1 MSASNA
7 ENTKRIAKNTL
18 MLYVRMLFTMVVS
31 LYTSRVIL
39 SALGVVDY
47 GINDSVGG
55 LVGMFSIIS
64 SSLSAAVSRFLT
76 FELGKEDKENLK
88 RIFSTSVLI
97 HICLALVVF
106 ALMESIGVWFL
117 INKMTIP
124 QERITAAQFVFQASI
139 ISFMIN
145 LFSVPYNASII
156 AHEKMGAFAYIGIFQ
171 VIMNLINVSIV
182 AYAPFQFDHLIVF
195 SFLSVL
201 LNIAIQIIYIVY
213 CRTRFEECRISLVF
227 DRHSLKS
234 IGAFAGWNFIGASS
248 AILRD
253 QGGTILLNL
262 FYGPSAN
269 AARAVAGSVNRAVSA
284 FASNFMT
291 AINPQITKSYAS
303 GDHEY
308 MMSLISRSARFAF
321 YLLLILSLPILFNT
335 YDILD
340 VWLKDVPNHSV
351 LFVQLI
357 LVFTLSESLSSPLIT
372 AMLATGNIR
381 NYQLIV
387 GGLQL
392 MNLPISYLLL
402 KLGTIQEIVIVVA
415 IILSVICLI
424 ARVIMLHGM
433 IGLNVT
439 AFASNVVLNVIY
451 VCIAAISV
459 PLILHLMLP
468 HCWWAVIVSCVAC
481 IITSSLSVLYLGCTK
496 IERDFILDKLVLI
509 ISKFRK

>member
-1 MSASNA
+1 MSNE
-7 ENTKRIAKNTL
+7 ENNKRIAKNTL
-18 MLYVRMLFTMVVS
+18 ILYVRMLFTMIVS

-64 SSLSAAVSRFLT
+64 GSLSAAVSRFLT
-76 FELGKEDKENLK
+76 FELGKGDKDNLR
-88 RIFSTSVLI
+88 RIFSTSVII
-97 HICLALVVF
+97 HICLAFVVF
-106 ALMESIGVWFL
+106 ALMETIGTWFL
-117 INKMTIP
+117 NNKMTIP
-124 QERITAAQFVFQASI
+124 YERIMAAQFVFQASI

-156 AHEKMGAFAYIGIFQ
+156 AHEKMGAFAFIGTFQ
-171 VIMNLINVSIV
+171 VIMNLINISFV
-182 AYAPFQFDHLIVF
+182 AYAPFRFDNLIVF
-195 SFLSVL
+195 SCLSVL
-201 LNIAIQIIYIVY
+201 LNLAIQIIYIIY
-213 CRTRFEECRISLVF
+213 CRARFEECKVSLVI
-227 DRHSLKS
+227 DKYTLKS
-234 IGAFAGWNFIGASS
+234 IGTFSGWNFIGASS
-248 AILRD
+248 AVLRD

-291 AINPQITKSYAS
+291 AINPQITKSYAT
-303 GDHEY
+303 GDNEY

-340 VWLKDVPNHSV
+340 IWLKDVPDHSV

-357 LVFTLSESLSSPLIT
+357 LVFTLCESLSTPLIT

-392 MNLPISYLLL
+392 MNLPISYLFL
-402 KLGTIQEIVIVVA
+402 KMGAFQEVVLVVA
-415 IILSVICLI
+415 IIISTLCLM
-424 ARVIMLHGM
+424 ARVIMLQSM
-433 IGLNVT
+433 IGLNAR
-439 AFASNVVLNVIY
+439 AFASNVVLNVSY
-451 VCIAAISV
+451 VCIVALSV
-459 PLILHLMLP
+459 PLFMHIMLP
-468 HCWWAVIVSCVAC
+468 HCWWAILVSCVTC
-481 IITSSLSVLYLGCTK
+481 IISSSISVLYLGCTK
-496 IERDFILDKLVLI
+496 DERVFLLNKLILI
-509 ISKFRK
+509 ISKFHR